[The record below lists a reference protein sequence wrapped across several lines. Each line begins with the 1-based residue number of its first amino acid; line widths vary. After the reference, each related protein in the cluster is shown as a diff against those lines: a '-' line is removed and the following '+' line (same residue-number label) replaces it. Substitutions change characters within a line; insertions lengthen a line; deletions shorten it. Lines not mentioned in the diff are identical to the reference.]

1 MKDFYTE
8 HYRALKKAIEED
20 IRRWKDIP
28 CLWVGGLNVV
38 KTVTFITQSYLQ
50 MKCNQNFY
58 KTTAGDKTTPTFTSK
73 HKRPQIEKQK

>member
-28 CLWVGGLNVV
+28 CLWVRGLNVV
-38 KTVTFITQSYLQ
+38 KTVTFITQSYL
-50 MKCNQNFY
+50 
-58 KTTAGDKTTPTFTSK
+58 
-73 HKRPQIEKQK
+73 